1 MEIAANL
8 LPIEG
13 GRMKL
18 VTGGAGFIGSHL
30 TDALVKAGH
39 DVVILDNF
47 ATGRKEFLDDA
58 AKTKRLKVVKGDCH
72 VPADMKRALADV
84 DEVWHMAADPD
95 VRAGIKDPWSNFSD
109 GAVLTFRVLEAMRKA
124 DVSRFVY
131 ASSSTVYGEAKVRPT
146 PEHYGPLMPV
156 SPYGASKLAGEAIV
170 SAFVGTFGFRS
181 WIFRFGNVVGP
192 RLTHGVIY
200 DFAHRLQKDPR
211 RLEIL
216 GNGRQSKA
224 YLSAED
230 CVSGMMHG
238 LKATQEQVNILN
250 LASGTTTSVDDIAG
264 MVISAMGLE
273 NVKRAYTG
281 GDRGWKGDIPVMD
294 LDISRMR
301 MLGWRPKHTSHD
313 AVRQAAES
321 VAAVKLVAKVAK
333 PSKHRA

>member
-1 MEIAANL
+1 MEGRARRHGR
-8 LPIEG
+8 EG
-13 GRMKL
+13 VRVKL

-30 TDALVKAGH
+30 TDALIQAGG

-47 ATGRKEFLDDA
+47 ATGRKEFLDA
-58 AKTKRLKVVKGDCH
+58 SAKTKRLKIIKGDCNE
-72 VPADMKRALADV
+72 PGDLKRALKDV

-192 RLTHGVIY
+192 RSTHGVIY
-200 DFAHRLQKDPR
+200 DFANRLRKDPR

-216 GNGRQSKA
+216 GNGRQNKA
-224 YLSAED
+224 YLSSHD
-230 CVSGMMHG
+230 CVSGMVHG
-238 LKATQEQVNILN
+238 LKATQEPLNILN
-250 LASGTTTSVDDIAG
+250 LASGTTTSVDDIAQ
-264 MVISAMGLE
+264 MVVKAMGLE
-273 NVKRAYTG
+273 DVKFAYTG
-281 GDRGWKGDIPVMD
+281 GDRGWKGDVPVMD
-294 LDISRMR
+294 LDISRMH
-301 MLGWRPKHTSHD
+301 MLGWRPKHTSHE

-321 VAAVKLVAKVAK
+321 VARLPHAN
-333 PSKHRA
+333 